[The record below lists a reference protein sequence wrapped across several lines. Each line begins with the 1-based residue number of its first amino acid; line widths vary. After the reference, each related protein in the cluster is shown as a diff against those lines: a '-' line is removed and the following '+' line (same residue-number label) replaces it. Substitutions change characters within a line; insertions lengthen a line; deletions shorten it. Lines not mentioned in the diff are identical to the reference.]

1 MHIYT
6 LHRSQRGGCC
16 CQPNFGSIGG
26 EPCTQF
32 PMVGEYHGNKR
43 PRSWPYMSALQ
54 ATTWCPFNPSKAFD
68 SSMAPV
74 VKPPA
79 ASETAVPLV
88 KTSGAEAGSETAGS
102 ETAGGEAVAGSEA
115 AGGEAAA
122 FIELLTFKK
131 ESSKRH
137 VRRRSKDMRMKA
149 TRAEPGSEASGSESS
164 GSESSGSESSGSE
177 SAGSESAG
185 SESAGSEIAGSGSE
199 VAGSEIATAT
209 ENAPTCRFFPGLDPG
224 PNGNCLESCSLLRSA
239 FELKQEQMK
248 RLAAVRSVD
257 QMYDLMLAQA
267 KAPPKKPTVNKPKS
281 GAETAK
287 AGGEAAKKL

>member
-1 MHIYT
+1 
-6 LHRSQRGGCC
+6 
-16 CQPNFGSIGG
+16 
-26 EPCTQF
+26 
-32 PMVGEYHGNKR
+32 
-43 PRSWPYMSALQ
+43 MSALQ

-248 RLAAVRSVD
+248 RLAAVQSVD